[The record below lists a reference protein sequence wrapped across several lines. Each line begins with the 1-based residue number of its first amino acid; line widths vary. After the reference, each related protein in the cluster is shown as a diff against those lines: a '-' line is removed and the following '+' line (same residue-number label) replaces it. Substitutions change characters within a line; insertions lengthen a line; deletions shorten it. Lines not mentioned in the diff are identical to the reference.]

1 MDDIGIQEEFQ
12 REQQRFEAALA
23 FATNP
28 TWVESELRPQP
39 IWKAVELGGGA
50 GRRTDR

>member
-1 MDDIGIQEEFQ
+1 MDIEIQEELQ
-12 REQQRFEAALA
+12 ASQQRFEAALA

-39 IWKAVELGGGA
+39 IWKAVELA
-50 GRRTDR
+50 DELIAELKK

>member
-1 MDDIGIQEEFQ
+1 MFDFEELEVLQ
-12 REQQRFEAALA
+12 TNQQRFEAALA

-39 IWKAVELGGGA
+39 IWKAVELA
-50 GRRTDR
+50 DELMAELKK